1 MANSF
6 LDNVTEAI
14 NGGVAYADK
23 KTQIMRCRNE
33 LSTLAKQKTQALSE
47 FGMSVLNRE
56 SGNQQF
62 LNAYAAQVSTI
73 RSIEQRE
80 NELRAQIDELQRDTA
95 SNAGGQF
102 QGQKQCAHCGAI
114 CLDRAAFCANCGT
127 PLGQQQAPA
136 NPAPAQAGGM
146 ICRTCNVQYPADYV
160 WCERCRSRLEQVSD
174 SDATTAS

>member
-23 KTQIMRCRNE
+23 KTQIMRCHNE

-56 SGNQQF
+56 SGNPQF
-62 LNAYAAQVSTI
+62 LDAYAEQVSAI

-80 NELRAQIDELQRDTA
+80 NELRMQIDALRQDTA
-95 SNAGGQF
+95 LNTGGQF
-102 QGQKQCAHCGAI
+102 QGQKQCAHCGAV
-114 CLDRAAFCANCGT
+114 CPDRAAFCVNCGT
-127 PLGQQQAPA
+127 PLTQQQQVPV

-146 ICRTCNVQYPADYV
+146 ICRTCSVQYPADYV
-160 WCERCRSRLEQVSD
+160 WCERCRSRLERVPDSVPAVS
-174 SDATTAS
+174 